1 MDILETIV
9 RLLAAA
15 AAILAAWALPRLR
28 AWLIARTDRETAEQV
43 LTLTEVFAQAAEQL
57 LKAEDPTGEKRM
69 QYVSERLEELGV
81 EVTEAVI
88 AMVESAVWSLNA
100 ASKKE

>member
-1 MDILETIV
+1 
-9 RLLAAA
+9 
-15 AAILAAWALPRLR
+15 
-28 AWLIARTDRETAEQV
+28 
-43 LTLTEVFAQAAEQL
+43 
-57 LKAEDPTGEKRM
+57 M

-88 AMVESAVWSLNA
+88 AMVESAVWSLNT

>member
-57 LKAEDPTGEKRM
+57 LKAEDPT
-69 QYVSERLEELGV
+69 
-81 EVTEAVI
+81 
-88 AMVESAVWSLNA
+88 
-100 ASKKE
+100 